1 MFTLS
6 LWVIK
11 YLASL
16 YRVLTMSKA
25 AAKGQWHKNPESIS
39 HHIHRV
45 GHHFPNKV
53 VEQACDWYG
62 YRHRNRRYIQDNASS
77 PLGSSIAKRLDYQV
91 RRMGLVGDDV
101 TSVQR
106 TKQVE
111 ATVRELFPRIP
122 DADLDAIVSR
132 AFEEVEINWR
142 SQFLRSLTHEREPT
156 VLVTQTTYLFLERY
170 S

>member
-1 MFTLS
+1 MFTWSLS
-6 LWVIK
+6 VDHRLPFFC
-11 YLASL
+11 
-16 YRVLTMSKA
+16 RVLTMFKA
-25 AAKGQWHKNPESIS
+25 ADKGQWHKNPESIS

-62 YRHRNRRYIQDNASS
+62 YRHRNRRYIQDTANSH
-77 PLGSSIAKRLDYQV
+77 LGSFIAKKLDNQG
-91 RRMGLVGDDV
+91 RRMGLVGDDIS
-101 TSVQR
+101 SVQR

-111 ATVRELFPRIP
+111 ATVRELFPGIP

-132 AFEEVEINWR
+132 AFEEVKIVFFI
-142 SQFLRSLTHEREPT
+142 SA
-156 VLVTQTTYLFLERY
+156 VTD